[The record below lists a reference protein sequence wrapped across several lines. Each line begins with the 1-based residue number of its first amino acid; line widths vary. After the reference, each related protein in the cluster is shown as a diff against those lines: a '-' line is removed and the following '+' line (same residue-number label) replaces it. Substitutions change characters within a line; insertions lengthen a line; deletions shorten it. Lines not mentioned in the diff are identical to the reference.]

1 MSTHYV
7 AVGDSKVKVPEGD
20 YSERLYRP
28 QDPPEDF
35 KIDFDF
41 DIPEGVQVN
50 HGARFIVAF
59 MMDPSSGADMP
70 YQVRLNDVQIMSGHA
85 SGGVARGMWEIVRTD
100 LLRELPE
107 HNAIEFWA
115 LPNSDSRGFL
125 YFSDLV
131 VWFKSR

>member
-1 MSTHYV
+1 MSTQYV

-20 YSERLYRP
+20 YAERLYRP
-28 QDPPEDF
+28 ADPPEDF
-35 KIDFDF
+35 KISFDF
-41 DIPEGVQVN
+41 DIPEAVQVN
-50 HGARFIVAF
+50 HGARFVVAF

-70 YQVRLNDVQIMSGHA
+70 YQVRLNDVQITSGHA

-107 HNAIEFWA
+107 HNTIEFWA